1 MILFKTLTANWT
13 TDAYETWWQNG
24 DTDDNVDDVDDKDE
38 EEEDD
43 DDDDD
48 VDGEVGASSSDDDDD
63 DDTTIVMKLETGT
76 KNHCVIEAT
85 HVLGRKIR
93 KD

>member
-1 MILFKTLTANWT
+1 MRLDRSLSN
-13 TDAYETWWQNG
+13 DGLLTWWQNG
-24 DTDDNVDDVDDKDE
+24 DTDDNVDGVDDKDE

-48 VDGEVGASSSDDDDD
+48 VDGGVGASSSDDDDD